1 MRLAVVVLVTA
12 LLLVATPAELRA
24 QVIRGVLIDNVNQ
37 QPLPGTFVT
46 LTDEAGRELRR
57 TMSNAEGQFLI
68 EAPGPG
74 AYRLRC
80 KRIGFRP
87 QTSESLTLERGQRL
101 TYRLALNPIAVH
113 LPEVVIEGERQCD
126 LHSERGGQAVPTLW
140 EEIREALGA
149 VSWSARVPGYWY
161 ETSVFERDRSSS
173 GGRVRRDSMW
183 SRTGF
188 LRVPFRSAPAD
199 ELASQGYVRKDGD
212 ELVYFAPDADAL
224 LSDPFVKTHCF
235 EVRIGRGERNGLV
248 GLAFTPTPDRYLSDV
263 RGTLWLNRQTSE
275 LRYLEF
281 TYTMMPHELKETGA
295 GGRIEFLRLPSG
307 AWIVRDW
314 VIRMPLVHATGPM
327 GVREAGGRAL
337 KIKSREGAII
347 YATDLAILE
356 GTVFDSTAG
365 TRLRDAVVSI
375 LGTNHSARTDATG
388 HYRFAAP
395 LQGRYAVVF
404 AHARLDSLGL
414 RLAEQTVDLRP
425 GVHATVP
432 LSIPSETSVVALL
445 CPDSTGRTDTGV
457 AFGIAREGSRGVPV
471 GGAEIWA
478 SWQRITPIG
487 ADVRVSDLRA
497 ETRTDATGAYRMC
510 GLPVGPKITMVARR
524 GGVERTR
531 VTLTLT
537 TSGGEGEP
545 QVQRGSGRIWKQDF
559 DVSTTVHARAD
570 STRRAPLR
578 RLPDVLTLEEIEAA
592 NAIDAY
598 RLVEQLRPT
607 WLHYRGP
614 VSLRDPAAGLVVV
627 YVDGMRYGRV
637 PDLQNIPADDV
648 VEIRFLNASAA
659 TQRYGTGHA
668 GGVIAVRT
676 H

>member
-1 MRLAVVVLVTA
+1 MRLAAVVLVTA
-12 LLLVATPAELRA
+12 LLLITAPAELRA
-24 QVIRGVLIDNVNQ
+24 QVIQGVLIDNLTQ

-46 LTDEAGRELRR
+46 LTDEAGRELGR
-57 TMSNAEGQFLI
+57 TMSDAEGQFVI
-68 EAPGPG
+68 DAPGPG

-87 QTSESLTLERGQRL
+87 QTSESLTLGRGQRL
-101 TYRLALNPIAVH
+101 TYRLALNPIPVH
-113 LPEVVIEGERQCD
+113 LSEVVIEADRQCE
-126 LHSERGGQAVPTLW
+126 LHSDRGGGQAVATLW

-161 ETSVFERDRSSS
+161 ETSLFERDRSSS
-173 GGRVRRDSMW
+173 AGRVRRDSTW

-188 LRVPFRSAPAD
+188 RRVPFRSAPAD
-199 ELASQGYVRKDGD
+199 ELAAQGYVTKDGD

-224 LSDPFVKTHCF
+224 LSDPFVTTHCF
-235 EVRIGRGERNGLV
+235 EVRIGRGEQNGLV
-248 GLAFTPTPDRYLSDV
+248 GLAFTPIPDRFISDV

-281 TYTMMPHELKETGA
+281 TYTMMPHELRETGA
-295 GGRIEFLRLPSG
+295 GGRMEFLRLPSG

-337 KIKSREGAII
+337 MIKSREGAII

-365 TRLRDAVVSI
+365 ARLRDAVVSI
-375 LGTNHSARTDATG
+375 LGTNHTARTDATG
-388 HYRFAAP
+388 RYRFAAP
-395 LQGRYAVVF
+395 LQGRYAVGF
-404 AHARLDSLGL
+404 AHPRLDSLGL
-414 RLAEQTVDLRP
+414 RLGEQTVDLGP

-457 AFGIAREGSRGVPV
+457 AFGIAREGSGGAAV

-478 SWQRITPIG
+478 SWQRITPVGGG
-487 ADVRVSDLRA
+487 AEVRVSDLRA

-524 GGVERTR
+524 GGVERAR

-537 TSGGEGEP
+537 TSP
-545 QVQRGSGRIWKQDF
+545 RGSGRIWRQDF
-559 DVSTTVHARAD
+559 DVSTPVAARVD
-570 STRRAPLR
+570 STRRA
-578 RLPDVLTLEEIEAA
+578 RLPRLTDVLTLEEIEASDA
-592 NAIDAY
+592 VDAY

-614 VSLRDPAAGLVVV
+614 VSLRDPTAGLLVV
-627 YVDGMRYGRV
+627 YVDDMRYGRV
-637 PDLQNIPADDV
+637 PDLQNIPANDV
-648 VEIRFLNASAA
+648 LEIRFLNASTA

-676 H
+676 R